1 MPTVAGMHAVLEK
14 LALLPNKFASSAQ
27 KTLWAK
33 LKAQHAL
40 RADRAQ
46 RLPLD
51 TKWPDD
57 GVYSVRID
65 RELI

>member
-1 MPTVAGMHAVLEK
+1 MTILLNSTQEYATGKNANFCIDTDEAGLVE
-14 LALLPNKFASSAQ
+14 F
-27 KTLWAK
+27 